1 MRVIQGPPEQ
11 WETPAS
17 SAVAIGVFDGV
28 HRGHQRVIDA
38 LDGSGAAA
46 RVALTFGTHPAQ
58 MLSDRGAPPLLTPLR
73 ERIRLLGD
81 AGVDA
86 VAVLDFDAAM
96 VETSPERFVERV
108 LVDGLAARIVAVGE
122 DFRFGK
128 GASGTAKTLAEQGE
142 LRGFDVVSVPILTVD
157 GEEVRS
163 SRIRELVA
171 AGDVATA
178 ARLLGRPYLIRGIVV
193 PGEGRGA
200 TIGIPTA
207 NVSFPDGLAVPAR
220 GVYAVYAEIDRAR
233 LPAVANLGVR
243 PTFDGG
249 AEVLEVHILDGDYTL
264 AGKEIGVAFAAR
276 LRDEQRFESV
286 DALVAQ
292 IHRDI
297 RAAVET
303 FEEAAQPS

>member
-1 MRVIQGPPEQ
+1 VRVLQGPPEQ
-11 WETPAS
+11 WETPVG

-28 HRGHQRVIDA
+28 HRGHRRVIEA
-38 LDGSGAAA
+38 LDDADTALKI
-46 RVALTFGTHPAQ
+46 ALTFGTHPAQ

-86 VAVLDFDAAM
+86 VAVLDFDDAM

-108 LVDGLAARIVAVGE
+108 LVDGLSVRLVAVGE

-128 GASGTAKTLAEQGE
+128 GALGTAATMAELGE
-142 LRGFDVVSVPILTVD
+142 RHGFDVVAVPILTVD

-163 SRIRELVA
+163 TRIRELVA
-171 AGDVATA
+171 AGDVQRA
-178 ARLLGRPYLIRGIVV
+178 ARLLGHPHLIRGIVV

-220 GVYAVYAEIDRAR
+220 GVYAVYAEIDDVP

-264 AGKEIGVAFAAR
+264 TGKEVGVAFVAR
-276 LRDEQRFESV
+276 LRSEQRFESV
-286 DALVAQ
+286 AELVAQ

-297 RAAVET
+297 QAAGKHLDGV
-303 FEEAAQPS
+303 AQPS